1 VDSTDFKDGIR
12 SAFGYR
18 PAKEVDMQRNVYD
31 ETHAEALVPLLR
43 SIMQEIQ
50 ERTRAI
56 ARLERRREILN
67 QSEGAYDRKN
77 RLAEAEGRLSVHRR
91 EMRLATRELERL
103 GCALDQ
109 DDPTRVRI
117 PGRDGKL
124 EQGFSWGPS
133 DEPLQAA

>member
-1 VDSTDFKDGIR
+1 
-12 SAFGYR
+12 
-18 PAKEVDMQRNVYD
+18 MQHNVYD
-31 ETHAEALVPLLR
+31 EEHAEAMFPLLR

-50 ERTRAI
+50 ERAGAI
-56 ARLERRREILN
+56 TRLERRREILT
-67 QSEGAYDRKN
+67 QAEGAFDRKN
-77 RLAEAEGRLSVHRR
+77 RLADVESRLSVHRR
-91 EMRLATRELERL
+91 ELRLATREIERL

-124 EQGFSWGPS
+124 EQGYSWGPS